1 MNLCIL
7 LGKIKSDIEFKFIIN
22 SKNKSIVEFKIQ
34 LLNESIV
41 QIQAYNEMADY
52 CYKEM
57 NKNDMIF
64 IYGKLNQA
72 GKIIIEEVKSIY
84 QQKFKI

>member
-7 LGKIKSDIEFKFIIN
+7 IGRIISDIEFKFIIN
-22 SKNKSIVEFKIQ
+22 SKNKSIAEFEIQ

-52 CYKEM
+52 CYKEL
-57 NKNDMIF
+57 NKNGMILM
-64 IYGKLNQA
+64 YGKLNET
-72 GKIIIEEVKSIY
+72 GKIIIEEVERVFINTK
-84 QQKFKI
+84 